1 MRVNDKRIGKRRKRE
16 AKRGR
21 MKQSIKANEG
31 TRKEN
36 DESKVKVAVRRA
48 KMQRKIMRDRQREI
62 IKTGTQTE
70 SDERCCA
77 EEESEQHTEYIT
89 KEKDKNINAV
99 TRIHPQRVMSAI
111 TGIFALVYVIVFD
124 DASGNDSLVWH

>member
-62 IKTGTQTE
+62 IKTGTQ
-70 SDERCCA
+70 
-77 EEESEQHTEYIT
+77 
-89 KEKDKNINAV
+89 
-99 TRIHPQRVMSAI
+99 RVMKDVVLKRNRSSTLSTLQKRRI
-111 TGIFALVYVIVFD
+111 KT
-124 DASGNDSLVWH
+124 

>member
-48 KMQRKIMRDRQREI
+48 KMQRKIMMRDRQREI
-62 IKTGTQTE
+62 IKTGTQ
-70 SDERCCA
+70 
-77 EEESEQHTEYIT
+77 
-89 KEKDKNINAV
+89 
-99 TRIHPQRVMSAI
+99 RVMKDVVLKRNRSSTLSTLQKRRI
-111 TGIFALVYVIVFD
+111 KT
-124 DASGNDSLVWH
+124 